1 MRRMLFTCLLCVCS
15 VIAVAAEAST
25 TNNAAAGNA
34 PAKGVRNPFWPA
46 GHEGMREGISIGR
59 RPKRGVP
66 AKKKDSQPKAEL
78 SAAERA
84 AQAAAEKAAKE
95 AAAKA
100 AAEQAAKE
108 AAEKAAKEAA
118 ERAEAERKKRENTP
132 AHWVAARASLSFG
145 SRMTFR
151 DEDGRQR
158 TSVVINGEDYTDGD
172 LVEIVH
178 DSRRFTW
185 RYEGLT
191 NQNKLSLKP
200 IKAEYLETSGETE
213 KK

>member
-1 MRRMLFTCLLCVCS
+1 MKRLLFVYLLCAC
-15 VIAVAAEAST
+15 AALVAAED
-25 TNNAAAGNA
+25 A
-34 PAKGVRNPFWPA
+34 PADNVSTNKAPAGVRNPFWPM
-46 GHEGMREGISIGR
+46 GYEGEREIISPNV
-59 RPKRGVP
+59 RPKPKPKQDP
-66 AKKKDSQPKAEL
+66 ARARSQRPAL
-78 SAAERA
+78 SPAERERLA
-84 AQAAAEKAAKE
+84 VEKAAAEKAA
-95 AAAKA
+95 
-100 AAEQAAKE
+100 AEKAAKE

-118 ERAEAERKKRENTP
+118 ARVEAERKKRENTP

-151 DEDGRQR
+151 DKDGRQR
-158 TSVVINGEDYTDGD
+158 TSVVINGTDYTDGD

-200 IKAEYLETSGETE
+200 IKAEYLETSGESG

>member
-1 MRRMLFTCLLCVCS
+1 MRRTLFTCLLCIGS
-15 VIAVAAEAST
+15 AIAVAAEAST
-25 TNNAAAGNA
+25 NDSAAASNVSTN
-34 PAKGVRNPFWPA
+34 GVRNPFWPA
-46 GHEGMREGISIGR
+46 GHGGGREDSYLGR
-59 RPKRGVP
+59 RPKRGTS
-66 AKKKDSQPKAEL
+66 AKKKASQPKAGL
-78 SAAERA
+78 SPAERKARADAEKAAKEAAEK
-84 AQAAAEKAAKE
+84 AAAEKAAKE
-95 AAAKA
+95 AA
-100 AAEQAAKE
+100 
-108 AAEKAAKEAA
+108 EKTAKEAA

-132 AHWVAARASLSFG
+132 AHWVAARNSLSFG

-200 IKAEYLETSGETE
+200 IKAEYLETSGESE

>member
-1 MRRMLFTCLLCVCS
+1 MRRMLFKCLLCIGS
-15 VIAVAAEAST
+15 VVAAVAEAST
-25 TNNAAAGNA
+25 NSDVAASNVSTND
-34 PAKGVRNPFWPA
+34 VRNPVGPA
-46 GHEGMREGISIGR
+46 GRGGGREESYFGR
-59 RPKRGVP
+59 RPKRGAT
-66 AKKKDSQPKAEL
+66 AKKKASQPKAGL
-78 SAAERA
+78 SAAERKT
-84 AQAAAEKAAKE
+84 QADAERAAKE

-100 AAEQAAKE
+100 AAEKAAKE

-132 AHWVAARASLSFG
+132 AHWVAARNSLSFG

-200 IKAEYLETSGETE
+200 IKAEYLETSGESE